1 MSIPGPA
8 VRPRFAGLRDLRLVR
23 KELRYEQISFW
34 LNPVMAL
41 FTLVFSLVFLV
52 ILAGAAGSARISYLG
67 NIKLIQYYVP
77 GLIAYGVMAACFTML
92 AINLVNRREAGLLKR
107 LRLSPLPAWAL
118 LTAIFLSMLIV
129 ALIQVGLML
138 AVGRLG
144 YGVRL
149 PSHPATL
156 AALGVGLLIGVI
168 SFTALGVGMST
179 LIPNADSAGPLIAT
193 VFFVMLGL
201 SGFWFPI
208 KSGTLLARI
217 ATWFPVRHF
226 ILALFTPFNAQGG
239 SPWAWPDLRNVA
251 IWGAIGCVV
260 AVWRFRWS
268 PR

>member
-1 MSIPGPA
+1 
-8 VRPRFAGLRDLRLVR
+8 
-23 KELRYEQISFW
+23 
-34 LNPVMAL
+34 
-41 FTLVFSLVFLV
+41 
-52 ILAGAAGSARISYLG
+52 
-67 NIKLIQYYVP
+67 
-77 GLIAYGVMAACFTML
+77 
-92 AINLVNRREAGLLKR
+92 
-107 LRLSPLPAWAL
+107 
-118 LTAIFLSMLIV
+118 MLIV